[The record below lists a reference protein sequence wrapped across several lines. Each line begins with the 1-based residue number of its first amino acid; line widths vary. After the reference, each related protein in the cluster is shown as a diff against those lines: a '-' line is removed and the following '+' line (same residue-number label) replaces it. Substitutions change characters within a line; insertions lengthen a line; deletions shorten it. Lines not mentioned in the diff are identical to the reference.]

1 MRNAVLKKLFFALF
15 FSFFA
20 LQMQAQIKG
29 ELKDKDTKE
38 NILFANVGLLKTS
51 DSTFVKGAIS
61 NEKGAFVIRGVK
73 DGDYILRISY
83 IGYKPFEKLITY
95 KDKLNL
101 GTVLLEKSIEILDG
115 VEIVAQRPLYSMD
128 GDKTVYSVEDDPSI
142 QTGTTTDALQNA
154 PGVQVD
160 AEGNIT
166 LQGVSC
172 VEIWLNDKPSK
183 IQEDGLKTFL
193 ENLPANALQKI
204 EVMTN
209 PPAKYANSS
218 GCGVINIITNTKIK
232 KNHFISFGSEVNTK
246 GEIRPHLSYVWANE
260 KLNIGFY
267 SSFNIRNNHS
277 IGDSYVT
284 SFNPEGKPG
293 VDTLYHEITHNENDS
308 KSYGGWLSFN
318 LDYEIDSTQEIGMH
332 VGFGPNYND
341 QTAIIE
347 RQRWD
352 YLDNEKIESRFE
364 AKTLNK
370 GFSSWGN
377 VSADYQKKFDNK
389 GHRLNMSLWGNFSPS
404 SMLEQGIRT
413 YTNENPI
420 FENLNKEYA
429 TSSDDYSFTLTT
441 RYTKPYNEKGE
452 ISAGLTLGV
461 DNDYNIKD
469 VNKFD
474 SVSQVYNLI
483 DSLRS
488 FDKHSNNYEASG
500 YVDWRYKIKDFTMS
514 FGLNADAELR
524 DFISQNTYFADDTS
538 MFFFSMRPRVRL
550 SYRTKSMHD
559 FNISYSLSTSKPST
573 NNITTFRNYSEE
585 SYSVGNRDLENAY
598 SHRIG
603 VGWSKFFMKA
613 GYIMVDYD
621 ATWNRN
627 SVSSVTDLIYDEY
640 IGRYI
645 NYSMPYNLGSSFS
658 QSLRVFGNIRLGA
671 FTNLNLFSTLYHNID
686 EMTYIDGKNYRQE
699 SVYLY
704 GNANLWSRFSKQFQ
718 IFVGG
723 NFRTP
728 TKSIFSQSGYYYI
741 LYLGATANFFDN
753 RLSLSLRIQDPFNWN
768 KNSNSNFAPYYHSYN
783 TSVTNSRFISFGIK
797 LKFGKLELEN
807 KQASSGNGGGGGM

>member
-1 MRNAVLKKLFFALF
+1 MRNAILKNLFFALF

-20 LQMQAQIKG
+20 LPMQAQIRG
-29 ELKDKDTKE
+29 ELKDKETKE

-95 KDKLNL
+95 KDKLDL
-101 GTVLLEKSIEILDG
+101 GTILLEKSVEILKG

-166 LQGVSC
+166 LQGVNC

-183 IQEDGLKTFL
+183 IKEDGLKTFL

-204 EVMTN
+204 EVMTD

-218 GCGVINIITNTKIK
+218 GCGVINIVTNTKIK
-232 KNHFISFGSEVNTK
+232 KNHFISFGAEVNTK
-246 GEIRPHLSYVWANE
+246 GDIRPHLSYVWANE

-284 SFNPEGKPG
+284 SFNQNSEPG

-332 VGFGPNYND
+332 AGFGPNYND

-389 GHRLNMSLWGNFSPS
+389 GHRLNMSLHGNFSPS
-404 SMLEQGIRT
+404 STLEQGIRT

-429 TSSDDYSFTLTT
+429 TSSDDYRFSLDT
-441 RYTKPYNEKGE
+441 RYTKPYSEKGE
-452 ISAGLTLGV
+452 FSAGFTLGV

-469 VNKFD
+469 VTEFD
-474 SVSQVYNLI
+474 SVSQIYSLI
-483 DSLRS
+483 DELRS

-524 DFISQNTYFADDTS
+524 DFISQNAYFADDTS
-538 MFFFSMRPRVRL
+538 MFFFTMRPRVRL

-559 FNISYSLSTSKPST
+559 FDISYSLSTSKPST

-585 SYSVGNRDLENAY
+585 SYSVGNRDLENSY

-627 SVSSVTDLIYDEY
+627 SISSVTDLIYDEH
-640 IGRYI
+640 IGRFI
-645 NYSMPYNLGSSFS
+645 NYSMPYNLGSSFT
-658 QSLRVFGNIRLGA
+658 QSLRAFGNIRIGA
-671 FTNLNLFSTLYHNID
+671 FTNLNLYSTLSHNID
-686 EMTYIDGKNYRQE
+686 EMTYIDGNNYRQE

-783 TSVTNSRFISFGIK
+783 TSVVNSRFISFGIK

-807 KQASSGNGGGGGM
+807 KQASSGEGGGGGM

>member
-1 MRNAVLKKLFFALF
+1 MKKHNLIRNFILVLFLFTSLG
-15 FSFFA
+15 
-20 LQMQAQIKG
+20 LNAQIKG
-29 ELKDKDTKE
+29 ILKDSTSKE
-38 NILFANVGLLKTS
+38 VVMFANIGLLNPNDSSLIKGTVS
-51 DSTFVKGAIS
+51 DQNGKFKLT
-61 NEKGAFVIRGVK
+61 GVK
-73 DGDYILRISY
+73 DGEYILKVSF
-83 IGYKPFEKLITY
+83 IGYQPFEKKINY
-95 KDKLNL
+95 KNKLDL
-101 GTVLLEKSIEILDG
+101 GTIYLKQSAQILEG
-115 VEIVAQRPLYSMD
+115 YEIVEKRPLFSMD

-183 IQEDGLKTFL
+183 IKEDGLKTFL

-284 SFNPEGKPG
+284 SFNPEGEPG
-293 VDTLYHEITHNENDS
+293 VDTLYHEINHNENDS
-308 KSYGGWLSFN
+308 KTYGGWLSLN
-318 LDYEIDSTQEIGMH
+318 VDYEIDSTQEIGMH
-332 VGFGPNYND
+332 VGFGPNYDNVIA
-341 QTAIIE
+341 TGE
-347 RQRWD
+347 RTRWD
-352 YLDNEKIESRFE
+352 YKDQEKIETRFLSE
-364 AKTLNK
+364 TTNK
-370 GFSSWGN
+370 GFSSWGF
-377 VSADYQKKFDNK
+377 VSGDYQKKFDDK
-389 GHRLNMSLWGNFSPS
+389 GHRLNVSLNGNFSP
-404 SMLEQGIRT
+404 GIGTKTSIRN
-413 YTNENPI
+413 YLQENPL
-420 FENLNKEYA
+420 FTDLNKQYE
-429 TSSDDYSFTLTT
+429 TSSDSYNFSLDT
-441 RYTKPYNEKGE
+441 RYTKPYNENGE
-452 ISAGLTLGV
+452 ISAGFTLGV

-474 SVSQVYNLI
+474 SVSQVYSLI

-524 DFISQNTYFADDTS
+524 DFISKNNYFADDTT
-538 MFFFSMRPRVRL
+538 MFFFSMRPRIRL

-559 FNISYSLSTSKPST
+559 FDISYSLSTSKPSI
-573 NNITTFRNYSEE
+573 NQLTTFRDYEEE
-585 SYSVGNRDLENAY
+585 SYSVGNRDLKNAY
-598 SHRIG
+598 SHRLG

-627 SVSSVTDLIYDEY
+627 SVSYVTDLIDDEY

-686 EMTYIDGKNYRQE
+686 EMTYIDGNNYRQE

-807 KQASSGNGGGGGM
+807 KQASSGGGGE